1 MKKKA
6 YISPLMG
13 VKEIE
18 TETVIAL
25 STESGTPADSGSSVL
40 VKGRDQFADDEEDIA
55 AALAEQDN
63 KVDDYG
69 NLW

>member
-1 MKKKA
+1 MRINYQKPVTKVAVLK
-6 YISPLMG
+6 
-13 VKEIE
+13 
-18 TETVIAL
+18 TEVYML
-25 STESGTPADSGSSVL
+25 STSGETSATSGGGMEI
-40 VKGRDQFADDEEDIA
+40 KGRDQFADDEDDIA